1 MTATT
6 DDLSPGEL
14 LTDLALFIAL
24 IIAFF
29 CGKPPKE

>member
-24 IIAFF
+24 MLAWLW
-29 CGKPPKE
+29 PPKE

>member
-24 IIAFF
+24 ILAWLW
-29 CGKPPKE
+29 PPKE

>member
-24 IIAFF
+24 VLAWLW
-29 CGKPPKE
+29 PPKE